1 MSLPSTHRGSEC
13 DYDADKANASPAT
26 APPFLESVF
35 LRTSRR
41 GWKSPVVNS
50 HEYPVKRVSDLLRN
64 DLPLLLPA
72 GNVALNLGEMLSLGF
87 DWDYCAAGSNG
98 NEVVP
103 LVFLT
108 KIYLP

>member
-1 MSLPSTHRGSEC
+1 
-13 DYDADKANASPAT
+13 
-26 APPFLESVF
+26 
-35 LRTSRR
+35 
-41 GWKSPVVNS
+41 
-50 HEYPVKRVSDLLRN
+50 
-64 DLPLLLPA
+64 LLPA

-108 KIYLP
+108 KISLPERDWSASRLQ